1 MSNLSIF
8 DIAGP
13 IMVGPSSSHTAG
25 ACKIGQF
32 ARALFHRTPKKVTFY
47 LHGSFG
53 EVYKGHATDVA
64 LLAGVMK
71 FRTSDPR
78 IKDSFQ
84 IAKEKK
90 IKYEFIVKDLGS
102 KYHPNT
108 VQIILEDGKYKMSVL
123 GSSIGGGMIEIVKI
137 NNCDVLLKGTAGKHL
152 SLVVGHDKNPHIVGE
167 LATKIKKLG
176 INVSEIEESI
186 YREKGKDEIIS
197 VLSLEGRRITLN
209 EVMELEKMEG
219 VDFIRSLSKLQTQ

>member
-1 MSNLSIF
+1 MGKLSIF

-53 EVYKGHATDVA
+53 EVYKGHATDRA
-64 LLAGVMK
+64 LLGGIMK
-71 FRTSDPR
+71 FQTNDPR
-78 IKDSFQ
+78 IKESFDV
-84 IAKEKK
+84 AEEKK
-90 IKYEFIVKDLGS
+90 LQYKFVVKNLGA

-108 VQIILEDGKYKMSVL
+108 VQVVLEDGKHKMSVI

-137 NNCDVLLKGTAGKHL
+137 DNFDVMLKGRAGKYL
-152 SLVVGHDKNPHIVGE
+152 SLVVCHDKNLGIITQI
-167 LATKIKKLG
+167 TKKLHKLG
-176 INVSEIEESI
+176 ITIVDTVHTKLKNQTL
-186 YREKGKDEIIS
+186 S
-197 VLSLEGRRITLN
+197 VLSIEGRRITLP
-209 EVMELEKMEG
+209 EVIEIEKNTKG
-219 VDFIRSLSKLQTQ
+219 IDFIRSLSKLQTQ